1 MSYLPLISIIT
12 VCYNSSS
19 TIEETIQS
27 VLTQDYPNIEYI
39 IIDGGSTD
47 DTLNI
52 IKKYESKISYWHS
65 EPDRNM
71 YDAINKGLTKVSGQL
86 WMSLNSDD
94 YLASS
99 QIVSKVAS
107 YYSNYGSKFGAY
119 YGNILK
125 KEGNRFRSI
134 KLFTISY
141 KSLLAS
147 EHCSFMP
154 QPSTFLL
161 KEVIDTIGY
170 FDLSYRYASD
180 YDYFLRI
187 TQIYKVKHIPYNFT
201 VFRDHEGSITNRL
214 AQKMNEERLQI
225 IEKFKQCSPITFS
238 FIIKYIYWS
247 YYLVINRRLPI
258 AKLFRLKKAKRA

>member
-1 MSYLPLISIIT
+1 MSDLPLISIIT
-12 VCYNSSS
+12 VCYNSSA

-27 VLTQDYPNIEYI
+27 VLAQDYPSIEYI

-47 DTLNI
+47 DTLSI
-52 IKKYESKISYWHS
+52 IKKYESKISYWQS

-99 QIVSKVAS
+99 HVVSQVAS
-107 YYSNYGSKFGAY
+107 YFSTYGTKFGAY

-125 KEGNRFRSI
+125 KEGHNFRSI

-187 TQIYKVKHIPYNFT
+187 TQSYKVKHIPYNFT
-201 VFRDHEGSITNRL
+201 VFRDHEESITNRL

-225 IEKFKQCSPITFS
+225 IEKFKRNSPVSFS
-238 FIIKYIYWS
+238 FLVKYISWL
-247 YYLVINRRLPI
+247 YYLVINRRFPL
-258 AKLFRLKKAKRA
+258 AKLFKLKKAQ